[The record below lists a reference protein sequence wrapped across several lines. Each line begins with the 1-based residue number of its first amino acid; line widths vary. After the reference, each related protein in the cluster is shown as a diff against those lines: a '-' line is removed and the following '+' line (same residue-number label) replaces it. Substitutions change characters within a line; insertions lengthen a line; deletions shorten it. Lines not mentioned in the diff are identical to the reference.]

1 MRIVDLTQPFP
12 ASVYN
17 PPGFP
22 PVRMDALSD
31 DPGEPLRDTRV
42 SFVVH
47 VGTHID
53 APRHLRERDQ
63 DVAGMALD
71 RLIGPAVAWAL
82 PCESARAITA
92 GELEA
97 AEPPPRPGD
106 QVYVWTGWDRHF
118 GDPATYARHP
128 HLDAGAADWL
138 VEHGVALLAIDTP
151 TPDLAVGER
160 EPSFDYPVHRRLLS
174 SDIPIVENMA
184 NLEAVAGRRFT
195 GYVCPIP
202 FVGSDGAPARV
213 FADVE
218 PDARAPR
225 A

>member
-1 MRIVDLTQPFP
+1 VRIVDLTQPFP
-12 ASVYN
+12 VSVYN

-22 PVRMDALSD
+22 PVRMDRLSD

-42 SFVVH
+42 SFCVH

-71 RLIGPAVAWAL
+71 RLIGPAVAWAI

-97 AEPPPRPGD
+97 AEPAPRPGD
-106 QVYVWTGWDRHF
+106 QVYIWTGWDRHF

-138 VEHGVALLAIDTP
+138 VERGIGLLATDTP
-151 TPDLAVGER
+151 TPDLAVGAR

-213 FADVE
+213 FADVDPE
-218 PDARAPR
+218 APST
-225 A
+225 